1 MGFRLDYE
9 LVVKGFLFRKGKMK
23 IVISKLYKVPN
34 HGKYDQVSLRHSL
47 INNDCD
53 LLELFIAELA
63 VVESFYGIV

>member
-34 HGKYDQVSLRHSL
+34 HGKYDQVSFRHSL
-47 INNDCD
+47 IINDCD
-53 LLELFIAELA
+53 LLELFIAKLA